1 MRAGGEQVPGG
12 GQAQSVTPANA
23 AGEPVESTPAERFA
37 ALLATGR
44 RRWRVALLV
53 FALTVGTTLFLTLRG
68 PSDYAASA
76 QILLQP
82 SDAVTQALSPGVVP
96 SPADAQRDIDT
107 NTRLI
112 TSTPV
117 LEAVRRQ
124 LRLAISNREL
134 KSKLSVSGQE
144 SSNLVSIKAQDQSAR
159 QAARIATAVAMEYDS
174 YRRSAARAAISQ
186 SIADGRSRL
195 LALKRTGGSA
205 AERRALQQR
214 LIQLQT
220 SAAVGVDGAQV
231 IRRATPP
238 VAPTAPSKLIPI
250 ASVLIGVMLAIGAAL
265 AYELLDKRLLQQ
277 EDAESAFGVPVL
289 LGVPGSGI
297 GGADDV
303 EAYAGLAARLAVG
316 GLGDRAQVLMI
327 SSVGPRDL
335 SSKVATGLASQLAA
349 LDLCVVQIEAN
360 LGPGGPESTG
370 LFAPPNGLS
379 AVLQGLASFD
389 DELLPR
395 SRVDTGAAVNDL
407 AEVTGWT
414 VLPAGTSTA
423 TPGVLLGRAELA
435 STIDRARVNAD
446 FVVVE
451 APATEKN
458 EVFPVAALSDGI
470 LLVAEAPSTTRDHA
484 NRVQHAL
491 GPLYEKVRGLV
502 LCAAA
507 PSRTGP
513 HLRRAWPRRR
523 SDSAALA
530 KRSQEAFAIAKRSQK
545 AFASTALGDDGH
557 ERDDSASQA
566 NARSAG

>member
-1 MRAGGEQVPGG
+1 MGSEQVPSGG
-12 GQAQSVTPANA
+12 HAQPVTPAQ
-23 AGEPVESTPAERFA
+23 GPREDLESTPAEHLA
-37 ALLATGR
+37 ALLATVR

-68 PSDYAASA
+68 PSEYAASA

-112 TSTPV
+112 TSAPV
-117 LEAVRRQ
+117 LEAVRSQ
-124 LRLAISNREL
+124 LRLPLSNREL
-134 KSKLSVSGQE
+134 KSKLSVSGQD
-144 SSNLVSIKAQDQSAR
+144 SSNLVSIKAKDKSAR
-159 QAARIATAVAMEYDS
+159 QAARIATAVAVAYDN
-174 YRRSAARAAISQ
+174 YRRGGGCAAISQ

-195 LALKRTGGSA
+195 LELERTGGSR

-220 SAAVGVDGAQV
+220 SAAVGIDGAQV
-231 IRRATPP
+231 IRRATVPS
-238 VAPTAPSKLIPI
+238 APTAPSKLIVI

-265 AYELLDKRLLQQ
+265 AREVLDKRLLQP
-277 EDAESAFGVPVL
+277 EAAESAFGVPVL
-289 LGVPGSGI
+289 LSVSGGQGSRGDRI

-316 GLGDRAQVLMI
+316 GSRERAQVLMI
-327 SSVGPRDL
+327 SCAGPGDS

-349 LDLCVVQIEAN
+349 LDLRVVQIEAN
-360 LGPGGPESTG
+360 LRRRGPESNG
-370 LFAPPNGLS
+370 HVAPPNGLS

-395 SRVDTGAAVNDL
+395 GRVDMGAAVNDL
-407 AEVTGWT
+407 AEITGWT

-423 TPGVLLGRAELA
+423 APGVLLGRSELA
-435 STIDRARVNAD
+435 STINRARAYAD

-451 APATEKN
+451 APAAEKN

-470 LLVAEAPSTTRDHA
+470 LLVAEARRTTRDHA

-507 PSRTGP
+507 P
-513 HLRRAWPRRR
+513 RRIWPWGAWSRRR

-530 KRSQEAFAIAKRSQK
+530 TQPEK
-545 AFASTALGDDGH
+545 ALASTALGDDGH
-557 ERDDSASQA
+557 QRDDSRPPAH
-566 NARSAG
+566 ARSAG